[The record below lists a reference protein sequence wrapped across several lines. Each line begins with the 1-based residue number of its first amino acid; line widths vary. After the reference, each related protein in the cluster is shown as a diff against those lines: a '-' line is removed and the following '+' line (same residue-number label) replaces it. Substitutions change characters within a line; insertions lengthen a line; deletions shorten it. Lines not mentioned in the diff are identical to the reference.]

1 MIGRITS
8 KLIGGLFAEPSIP
21 MGMKHVQQPKQQPA
35 IVNVTNFTG
44 SSSAKNED
52 LVIDENLLNDLGTPG
67 SGPNFIETDVVLTAG
82 FRPEEM
88 PLFEQVRKKDE
99 KEFKYETKEQRE
111 LKYKMDALKRE
122 LEIDELTYEMR
133 MRL

>member
-1 MIGRITS
+1 MIGKIA
-8 KLIGGLFAEPSIP
+8 KGLIGRLFAEPEIP
-21 MGMKHVQQPKQQPA
+21 MGMKNLERKQPSL
-35 IVNVTNFTG
+35 VNVTNFTG
-44 SSSAKNED
+44 SKTKTDD

-67 SGPNFIETDVVLTAG
+67 NGPVFIEPDVVLTAG
-82 FRPEEM
+82 FKPEEM

-99 KEFKYETKEQRE
+99 KEFKYETKHQRE

>member
-1 MIGRITS
+1 MIRNITGRLIGR
-8 KLIGGLFAEPSIP
+8 LFTEPEIP
-21 MGMKHVQQPKQQPA
+21 MGTKHGQQSKQPA

-44 SSSAKNED
+44 SKTD
-52 LVIDENLLNDLGTPG
+52 DFVIDENLLNDLGTPG
-67 SGPNFIETDVVLTAG
+67 NGPGFIEPDVVLTAG
-82 FRPEEM
+82 FKPEEM

>member
-1 MIGRITS
+1 MIRNITGILIGR
-8 KLIGGLFAEPSIP
+8 LFAEPSIP
-21 MGMKHVQQPKQQPA
+21 TGMKHVQQSKQPA

-44 SSSAKNED
+44 SRTDD

-67 SGPNFIETDVVLTAG
+67 NGPGFIETDTPLTAG
-82 FRPEEM
+82 FKPEEM

>member
-1 MIGRITS
+1 MIGKITS

-21 MGMKHVQQPKQQPA
+21 TGMKHVQQPKQPA
-35 IVNVTNFTG
+35 IINVANFSG
-44 SSSAKNED
+44 SVSRKGED
-52 LVIDENLLNDLGTPG
+52 LVIDENLLNDLVTPG
-67 SGPNFIETDVVLTAG
+67 NGPNFVETDVVLTAG
-82 FRPEEM
+82 FRPDEM

-99 KEFKYETKEQRE
+99 KAFKYETKHQRE

>member
-1 MIGRITS
+1 MIGKITGR
-8 KLIGGLFAEPSIP
+8 LIGRLFAEPAVP
-21 MGMKHVQQPKQQPA
+21 MGMKNLERKQPSV
-35 IVNVTNFTG
+35 VNVTNFTG
-44 SSSAKNED
+44 KADD

-67 SGPNFIETDVVLTAG
+67 NGPGFIETDTPLTAG

-88 PLFEQVRKKDE
+88 PLFEQVRKRNE

-111 LKYKMDALKRE
+111 LKYKIDALKRE